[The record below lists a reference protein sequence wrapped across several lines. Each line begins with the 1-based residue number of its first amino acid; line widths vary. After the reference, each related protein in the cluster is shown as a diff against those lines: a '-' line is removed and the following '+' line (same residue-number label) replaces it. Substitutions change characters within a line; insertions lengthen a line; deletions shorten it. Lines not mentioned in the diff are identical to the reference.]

1 MMGQIK
7 KKKPSGWLGAFRRL
21 LNVIIHGVIY
31 LSLVVVC
38 VYYQSYV
45 FLSEFKCPAPHT
57 TPWKIQSKIPGH

>member
-45 FLSEFKCPAPHT
+45 FLS
-57 TPWKIQSKIPGH
+57 